1 MKKILIVDDHPAVLE
16 GLAHVF
22 SKAGYAVVK
31 AKTPEEALSLSA
43 SHPGLHVLVV
53 DLTLK
58 EDADGLLLIRKL
70 RKSGVKTPAVV
81 YTMHEELW
89 NISLLL
95 ESDVEGI
102 VLKGESID
110 ELLEAVKTVG
120 NGGRYI
126 SPVFKERLDILKSS
140 SGMLSTKDIN
150 IINLIGKGESTP
162 EIADKMCMSAKAVEY
177 HRSNI
182 MKKLDAKNM
191 TQAICNAV
199 KLGIISCM
207 VIASPLFSKAQDTPK
222 PNAIDLGLSVKWA
235 DRNLGA
241 ESALDSG
248 GFYSFGET
256 QTKDYYDWSTYRH
269 CDDGDIILQH
279 DLGENIS
286 GTEYDAAHTVLG
298 EGWRMPTLEEV
309 EELLEHCTATNFPSE
324 NDNPA
329 YTRIT
334 ASNGEYIDIPICG
347 YMNRDKLL
355 YSGKETELLT
365 GSMETD
371 EEEEDG
377 IVYRINAPFVM
388 ACTSTTEPMVILA
401 SSHLG
406 FNIRPVNDS
415 QSRVDIQTSESK
427 PENIYSL
434 DGRKMGTDTSR
445 LPSGIYIRVK
455 GDKAEKFLK

>member
-31 AKTPEEALSLSA
+31 AKTPEEALSLSV

-415 QSRVDIQTSESK
+415 QSRVDIQTSKSME
-427 PENIYSL
+427 ETLYTL
-434 DGRKMGTDTSR
+434 DGRKIKSDIEN

-455 GDKAEKFLK
+455 GDNVEKFIK